1 MNIEEDNCNRIM
13 IKKEN
18 DNKMDVCND
27 VNECYNYRV

>member
-27 VNECYNYRV
+27 DINECYN